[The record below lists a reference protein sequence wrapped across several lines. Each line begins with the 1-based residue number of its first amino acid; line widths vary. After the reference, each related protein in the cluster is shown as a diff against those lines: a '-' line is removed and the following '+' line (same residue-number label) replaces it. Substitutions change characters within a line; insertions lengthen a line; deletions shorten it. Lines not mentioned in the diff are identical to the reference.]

1 MAAMSPGS
9 PRPSSQCQSHLP
21 SELVRL
27 HRPSLALL
35 LALSLSGIAPRS
47 LAATPTADE
56 KAAARELALIGM
68 DLKDKG
74 DCPAA
79 LEKLERAE
87 QLYHAPT
94 ILTAIGECQIALGR
108 LVEGT
113 ENLKKV
119 SLEHIDPKASS
130 TFFDAQNRARKLLD
144 ETLPRIAK
152 LTIELDPELEDVEL
166 LIDDV
171 KVSSALIGVRRPTD
185 PGRHTVTVRKQGYLD
200 ATAEVTLEEAGD
212 EKLTLTLS
220 PDPAAAAADEAT
232 PPEALETDASIQTA
246 AAPPRQKSTQPV
258 LGWIGIGVGAAALGA
273 GAVTGVLALDQ
284 ANHLTCP
291 NDVCSG
297 SDAGRLDSALSL
309 ATASTILLGAGG
321 ALAVTGVILL
331 LTSPS
336 EKASARA
343 PLETQ
348 FGNVRLTP
356 EVYAGGAGFR
366 GSF

>member
-1 MAAMSPGS
+1 MAAMSTGS
-9 PRPSSQCQSHLP
+9 PRLSCRRQSHLP
-21 SELVRL
+21 SEFVRL

-35 LALSLSGIAPRS
+35 LALSLSGIAPRTI
-47 LAATPTADE
+47 AATPTADE
-56 KAAARELALIGM
+56 KAAARELALVGM

-130 TFFDAQNRARKLLD
+130 TFFDAQTRARQLLD

-152 LTIELDPELEDVEL
+152 LTIELNPELDDVEL
-166 LIDDV
+166 LIDEV

-185 PGRHTVTVRKQGYLD
+185 PGRHTVTVRKHGYLD

-212 EKLTLTLS
+212 EKLTLALE
-220 PDPAAAAADEAT
+220 PDPTAATETKA
-232 PPEALETDASIQTA
+232 PEAMETDASVQATA
-246 AAPPRQKSTQPV
+246 SQPRRKSAQPV

-297 SDAGRLDSALSL
+297 GDVGRLDSALSL

-336 EKASARA
+336 EKTSARA

-348 FGNVRLTP
+348 LGSVRLTP

>member
-1 MAAMSPGS
+1 MAAMSTGS
-9 PRPSSQCQSHLP
+9 PRPFRRRQLLLRREFARVQRS
-21 SELVRL
+21 
-27 HRPSLALL
+27 SLALL
-35 LALSLSGIAPRS
+35 LAFGLSGVAPHS
-47 LAATPTADE
+47 LAAAPTADE
-56 KAAARELALIGM
+56 KAAARELALTGM

-87 QLYHAPT
+87 QLYHAPS

-130 TFFDAQNRARKLLD
+130 TFFEAQNRARKLLD

-152 LTIELDPELEDVEL
+152 LTIELSPELEDVEL
-166 LIDDV
+166 LIDEL

-185 PGRHTVTVRKQGYLD
+185 PGRHTVLLRKAGYLE
-200 ATAEVTLEEAGD
+200 ATAEVTLDEGAD
-212 EKLTLTLS
+212 EKLSLTLE
-220 PDPAAAAADEAT
+220 PDPAAVRESETLEAT
-232 PPEALETDASIQTA
+232 QTSA
-246 AAPPRQKSTQPV
+246 EVKTTATPKEPPRRSAQPIF
-258 LGWIGIGVGAAALGA
+258 GWIGIGVGAAALSA

-284 ANHLTCP
+284 ANHLACP

-297 SDAGRLDSALSL
+297 SEAGRLDSALSL

-336 EKASARA
+336 ERASARA

-348 FGNVRLTP
+348 LGSVRLTP

-366 GSF
+366 GRF